1 MSYNPLLSA
10 YFHLLSDGDY
20 SHTTL
25 LSPIAVQEYSEEFS
39 FHPAVQLFGGYV
51 LDDLGTSNHHLLI
64 TTGPLAGCVYYLSHD
79 DDSRVVFA
87 TSSDFLAAVLQAQQ
101 TEQDSSDLHPALSP
115 LAKNQSALSALITE
129 LLDSGD
135 DEAEDLL
142 PSLLPSVDLNDLA
155 LLQRLAT
162 SDNFYLGEALAHE
175 IIKRPAAH
183 LLPIAQLCAAHA
195 HSQVS
200 GVGAKA
206 VRSIQALRY
215 APA

>member
-10 YFHLLSDGDY
+10 HFHLLSNGDY
-20 SHTTL
+20 SHPTL
-25 LSPIAVQEYSEEFS
+25 LSPIAVQAYSDEFS

-64 TTGPLAGCVYYLSHD
+64 TTGPLAGSVYYLSHD

-87 TSSDFLAAVLQAQQ
+87 TSSDFLAAVLHALA
-101 TEQDSSDLHPALSP
+101 TGQDSSDLHPVLSP
-115 LAKNQSALSALITE
+115 LANDQSALSDLMTE
-129 LLDSGD
+129 LLDA
-135 DEAEDLL
+135 DENSAEDLL
-142 PSLLPSVDLNDLA
+142 PSLLPSADLKDLA

-162 SDNFYLGEALAHE
+162 SDSFYLGEALAHE
-175 IIKRPAAH
+175 IIKRPSAH

-200 GVGAKA
+200 SVGAKA